1 MISIYILIFF
11 SAFYILIKLNYLNKI
26 NLITWNIQAAPM
38 QI

>member
-11 SAFYILIKLNYLNKI
+11 SAFYFLIKLNYFNKI

>member
-1 MISIYILIFF
+1 MISIYILIFC
-11 SAFYILIKLNYLNKI
+11 AFYILIKLNNFNKI

>member
-1 MISIYILIFF
+1 MISIYNLIFF
-11 SAFYILIKLNYLNKI
+11 AFYILIKLNYLNKI